1 MPSKIVDLSARS
13 AIIRDEPFHV
23 HFWECTPKE
32 YLAMLRG
39 PRRALEAIGITLPRS
54 CRIETTI
61 ENHDELEA
69 LTDGFRAAGNGTI
82 ICNVGGGNVARG
94 VYRIVSY
101 AHDHEAIG
109 KFRKKLLHPPELEQV
124 AAQPR
129 SRSVAKRTTTAS
141 RKLAAKKPAKPKSKG
156 K

>member
-23 HFWECTPKE
+23 HFWECTPRE
-32 YLAMLRG
+32 FLAQLKN
-39 PRRALEAIGITLPRS
+39 PRKFLAQMGVEIPNG

-61 ENHDELEA
+61 ENHDQLEA
-69 LTDGFRAAGNGTI
+69 QTRGLTAANGTI

-101 AHDHEAIG
+101 AHDHSSVG
-109 KFRKKLLHPPELEQV
+109 KFRKRLLHSPEEEQV
-124 AAQPR
+124 E
-129 SRSVAKRTTTAS
+129 AKR
-141 RKLAAKKPAKPKSKG
+141 
-156 K
+156 